1 MDAIQPA
8 SEIFDSLSK
17 LGLTQ
22 NESRIFLYLA
32 QNPSSNGYEIS
43 KNTGISRSLVY
54 GALEKMRA
62 NGVIELTQTK
72 SSSYLLKPL
81 PEIRDTVNRGI
92 GQAFDDLERQLADMK
107 PLPADELF
115 VTIQDRLQQRAKLS
129 YMIRNAKKVLFISAG
144 INELEWVRKDLQQV
158 PPSVVVHIFSLSKLS
173 DFPPHFQLHSKGM
186 EESFIQSLGNL
197 KSRWR
202 ILVIKDRSEMILCGG
217 DEQHNG
223 TAIYTKNNMMVTFAT
238 EHFVHDVK
246 ISNIE
251 RNYNIS
257 DYTENLFN
265 EFSPENSCDEFRPRN
280 SRDEFSTENT
290 HEFSTENSLLEN
302 A

>member
-32 QNPSSNGYEIS
+32 QNPGSNGYEIS

-81 PEIRDTVNRGI
+81 SEIRDTVNRGI
-92 GQAFDDLERQLADMK
+92 GNAFDELERQLAEMK
-107 PLPADELF
+107 PLAADELF
-115 VTIQDRLQQRAKLS
+115 VTIQDRVHQLAKLS
-129 YMIRNAKKVLFISAG
+129 YMIRSAEKVLFISAG
-144 INELEWVRKDLQQV
+144 INELEWIRKDLLQV
-158 PPSVVVHIFSLSKLS
+158 PPSVVVHIFSLSKLT

-197 KSRWR
+197 KARWR
-202 ILVIKDRSEMILCGG
+202 ILLIKDRSEMMLCGG
-217 DEQHNG
+217 DEQHSG
-223 TAIYTKNNMMVTFAT
+223 AAIYTKNNMMVTFAT

-251 RNYNIS
+251 RNYNVN

-265 EFSPENSCDEFRPRN
+265 QYSPENSCGEAGMI
-280 SRDEFSTENT
+280 E
-290 HEFSTENSLLEN
+290 
-302 A
+302 

>member
-8 SEIFDSLSK
+8 SQIFDSLSK

-32 QNPSSNGYEIS
+32 QNPGSNGYEIS

-54 GALEKMRA
+54 GALEKMRT

-81 PEIRDTVNRGI
+81 QEIRDKVSQGI
-92 GQAFDDLERQLADMK
+92 GQAFDELERQLADMK
-107 PLPADELF
+107 QLEPDELF
-115 VTIQDRLQQRAKLS
+115 VTIQDRMHQRAKLA
-129 YMIRNAKKVLFISAG
+129 YMIRSAEKVLFISAG
-144 INELEWVRKDLQQV
+144 INELEWIRKELQQV
-158 PPSVVVHIFSLSKLS
+158 PESVAVHIFSLSKLS

-197 KSRWR
+197 KARWR
-202 ILVIKDRSEMILCGG
+202 ILMIKDRAEMMLCGG
-217 DEQHNG
+217 EEQHNG

-246 ISNIE
+246 IFNIE
-251 RNYNIS
+251 RNYNIT

-265 EFSPENSCDEFRPRN
+265 EYSPENSCGEVGKFD
-280 SRDEFSTENT
+280 
-290 HEFSTENSLLEN
+290 
-302 A
+302 

>member
-8 SEIFDSLSK
+8 SQIFDSLSK

-32 QNPSSNGYEIS
+32 QNPGSNGYEIS

-54 GALEKMRA
+54 GALEKMRT

-81 PEIRDTVNRGI
+81 QEIRDKVSQGI
-92 GQAFDDLERQLADMK
+92 GQAFDELERQLADMK
-107 PLPADELF
+107 QLEPDELF
-115 VTIQDRLQQRAKLS
+115 VTIQDRMHQRAKLA
-129 YMIRNAKKVLFISAG
+129 YMIRSAEKVLFISAG
-144 INELEWVRKDLQQV
+144 INELEWIRKELQQV
-158 PPSVVVHIFSLSKLS
+158 PESVAVHIFSLSKLS

-197 KSRWR
+197 KARWR
-202 ILVIKDRSEMILCGG
+202 ILMIKDRAEMMLCGG
-217 DEQHNG
+217 EEQHNG

-251 RNYNIS
+251 RNYNIT

-265 EFSPENSCDEFRPRN
+265 EYSPENSCGEVGKFD
-280 SRDEFSTENT
+280 
-290 HEFSTENSLLEN
+290 
-302 A
+302 